1 MKPSAFDYVRV
12 ETLDEVFEVLAESGP
27 EAKILAGG
35 QSLLPMMNM
44 RLARPKVLID
54 VNKLVALQTLE
65 QVERQPARATASVA
79 PTDAASENADGMFL
93 YIGALVRQRQLERY
107 AAEEPQALLLHTA
120 IRHIGHPQTRNQG
133 TVGGSLAHADPS
145 AELPLLFLTLGGTV
159 FLQSSR
165 GERQVA
171 AEQFFQSYFATAIEP
186 DEMLT
191 KTQWRLPE
199 PQTGV
204 AFQEYRRRHGDF
216 ALIAAACTMN
226 VDSDRM
232 IRNVR
237 LGLGGVADTPLLV
250 NEAQQLI
257 DGSLTKEYIRAVVE
271 AAVKQLDFPDDYQA
285 SSAYRQQLTRV
296 LLSRVLEAAYED
308 AQAKEDTHAAHQ
320 G

>member
-1 MKPSAFDYVRV
+1 MKSSAFDYVRV
-12 ETLDEVFEVLAESGP
+12 ETQDEVFEVLAESGP

-44 RLARPKVLID
+44 RLAQPKVLID

-65 QVERQPARATASVA
+65 QVAATNA
-79 PTDAASENADGMFL
+79 TTGSENGEVDGTFL
-93 YIGALVRQRQLERY
+93 SIGALVRQRQLERF
-107 AAEEPQALLLHTA
+107 AAEEPQARLLYTS

-145 AELPLLFLTLGGTV
+145 AELPLLFLTLGGTAT
-159 FLQSSR
+159 LQSSR

-171 AEQFFQSYFATAIEP
+171 AEQFFQSFFTTAIEP

-199 PQTGV
+199 PRAGI

-216 ALIAAACTMN
+216 ALIVTACTMN
-226 VDSDRM
+226 VEGNRAVQ
-232 IRNVR
+232 RVR
-237 LGLGGVADTPLLV
+237 LGLGGVSDTPLLV
-250 NEAQQLI
+250 NEAQQLV
-257 DGSLTKEYIRAVVE
+257 GEPLTKERIRAVVE
-271 AAVKQLDFPDDYQA
+271 AVVKQLDFPDDYQA
-285 SSAYRQQLTRV
+285 SAAYRRQLTSV

-308 AQAKEDTHAAHQ
+308 AQAKEDTDAAHQ

>member
-44 RLARPKVLID
+44 RLAQPKVLID

-65 QVERQPARATASVA
+65 QVAATNA
-79 PTDAASENADGMFL
+79 TTGDENGEADETFL
-93 YIGALVRQRQLERY
+93 RIGALVRQRQLERY
-107 AAEEPQALLLHTA
+107 AAEEPQARLLYTA
-120 IRHIGHPQTRNQG
+120 LRHIGHPQTRNQG

-145 AELPLLFLTLGGTV
+145 AELPLLFLTLAGTA

-199 PQTGV
+199 PRTGM

-216 ALIAAACTMN
+216 ALIASACTMN
-226 VDSDRM
+226 VNNDHT
-232 IRNVR
+232 IQNVR
-237 LGLGGVADTPLLV
+237 LGLGGVSDTPLLA
-250 NEAQQLI
+250 NEAQQLV
-257 DGSLTKEYIRAVVE
+257 GEQLTKERTRAVVE
-271 AAVKQLDFPDDYQA
+271 GTIKKLDFPDDYQA
-285 SSAYRQQLTRV
+285 SSAYRRQLTGV